1 MTIQEKYLAAC
12 NAYAREFEKITDTI
26 FDFWTDPIQG
36 RCGSFSDMFFT
47 IEEIITVVDYIER
60 WQKRYGSKQEAVKA
74 IFRWYDYS
82 LDSTDREK
90 KPLICGRGFRVM
102 TRKNLRNMKQPHSD
116 CPFTQDQL
124 DEFHAMLYSVN
135 TSFHCC
141 NPAPVNWAIGY
152 QRHQLKNK

>member
-82 LDSTDREK
+82 IDSTDREK
-90 KPLICGRGFRVM
+90 KAVNLWSWLSGYDPQKPA
-102 TRKNLRNMKQPHSD
+102 KNETT
-116 CPFTQDQL
+116 PF
-124 DEFHAMLYSVN
+124 
-135 TSFHCC
+135 
-141 NPAPVNWAIGY
+141 
-152 QRHQLKNK
+152 